1 MNGRWPNF
9 KYDYAFGAVV
19 TLYEKQ
25 FPCLFIIHP
34 REYIEGGE
42 QPVVR
47 LVTAV
52 LRKNRKRK
60 RESEREEKKERCV
73 QTNLGHPHF
82 WTGIIVGGH
91 HIEWKRHA

>member
-1 MNGRWPNF
+1 MNKRWSNF
-9 KYDYAFGAVV
+9 KYDYAFGVVV

-47 LVTAV
+47 LVTAA
-52 LRKNRKRK
+52 LRENKK
-60 RESEREEKKERCV
+60 REKEREKEKEIRV
-73 QTNLGHPHF
+73 QM
-82 WTGIIVGGH
+82 
-91 HIEWKRHA
+91 